1 MREVTRFVRVNEQ
14 GEEVEIAET
23 QEGTLPAPSI
33 IGDYQFD
40 HTTPNDGT
48 TGITSHYYVKIQTTV
63 PNEAPK
69 MTGGL

>member
-1 MREVTRFVRVNEQ
+1 MSK
-14 GEEVEIAET
+14 EEVEIAET

-63 PNEAPK
+63 PNEVRKWPEK
-69 MTGGL
+69 SLMSHDL